1 MYANYS
7 NNAFTGRMIFLLPN
21 QKHYSIEGICTINTK
36 KNMINGTKWPF
47 KLPKITHSVWMF
59 QM

>member
-36 KNMINGTKWPF
+36 KTW
-47 KLPKITHSVWMF
+47 
-59 QM
+59 